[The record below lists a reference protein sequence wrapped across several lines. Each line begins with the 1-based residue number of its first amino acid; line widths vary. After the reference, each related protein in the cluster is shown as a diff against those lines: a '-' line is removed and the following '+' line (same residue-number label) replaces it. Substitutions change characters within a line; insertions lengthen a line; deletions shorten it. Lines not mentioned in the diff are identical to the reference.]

1 MSRDG
6 GRRGDLAR
14 RLGVVLALLLLGA
27 SLAYVLSNQQR
38 LQGLERLDAAT
49 LAAAWATVLLSIA
62 ASARLFQLVLA
73 RVGTRAG
80 FGDMLLLQNASTVLA
95 LFPLK
100 GGSVLRALYLRQ
112 RYGLDVGRLGVFFA
126 FLLLLS
132 IGVTAAL
139 AAAVLATTGDG
150 LAGRRGALAALL
162 AAVALGALLAAVVPP
177 PERLRRR
184 LPIVARLDDL
194 RRSATTRFGDWVRP
208 AGWVVVQFAVAAV
221 RIAVLYRGLGI
232 GLTAPE
238 ALVLAALGNAAMM
251 VAITPAALGVR
262 ELVLGGGAV
271 ALGLSMEVGLLVA
284 LIERAVVLAW
294 ALVVGLPATVVVFGR
309 LRRRDLREE

>member
-38 LQGLERLDAAT
+38 LEGLERLDAAT

-162 AAVALGALLAAVVPP
+162 AVMALGALLAAVVPP

-194 RRSATTRFGDWVRP
+194 RRSATTHLGDWVRP

-251 VAITPAALGVR
+251 VAVTPAALGVR

>member
-1 MSRDG
+1 MSRDR

-14 RLGVVLALLLLGA
+14 RLGIVLALLLLGL
-27 SLAYVLSNQQR
+27 SVAYVATNQQR
-38 LQGLERLDAAT
+38 LRDLERLDAAT
-49 LAAAWATVLLSIA
+49 LAAAWATVLLSIM
-62 ASARLFQLVLA
+62 ASARLFQLLLA

-100 GGSVLRALYLRQ
+100 GGSVFRALYLRQ
-112 RYGLDVGRLGVFFA
+112 RYGIEIGRLGVFFV

-132 IGVTAAL
+132 LGVTSAL
-139 AAAVLATTGDG
+139 AAVVLVGTGDG
-150 LAGRRGALAALL
+150 LSGRRGALAALL
-162 AAVALGALLAAVVPP
+162 AALALGALLAAVVPP
-177 PERLRRR
+177 PRLLRRWA
-184 LPIVARLDDL
+184 IVARLDEV
-194 RRSATTRFGDWVRP
+194 RRAAIAGLGDWVRP

-238 ALVLAALGNAAMM
+238 ALVLAALGNAALI

-284 LIERAVVLAW
+284 LVERAVVLAW
-294 ALVVGLPATVVVFGR
+294 ALVVGLPATVVVFNR
-309 LRRRDLREE
+309 LRR

>member
-1 MSRDG
+1 
-6 GRRGDLAR
+6 
-14 RLGVVLALLLLGA
+14 
-27 SLAYVLSNQQR
+27 
-38 LQGLERLDAAT
+38 
-49 LAAAWATVLLSIA
+49 
-62 ASARLFQLVLA
+62 
-73 RVGTRAG
+73 
-80 FGDMLLLQNASTVLA
+80 
-95 LFPLK
+95 
-100 GGSVLRALYLRQ
+100 
-112 RYGLDVGRLGVFFA
+112 
-126 FLLLLS
+126 
-132 IGVTAAL
+132 
-139 AAAVLATTGDG
+139 
-150 LAGRRGALAALL
+150 
-162 AAVALGALLAAVVPP
+162 
-177 PERLRRR
+177 
-184 LPIVARLDDL
+184 
-194 RRSATTRFGDWVRP
+194 VRP

-251 VAITPAALGVR
+251 VAVTPAALGVR